1 MPSYP
6 EKGLRGTKKEI
17 RLRKLD
23 ANEEPLPN
31 EIYIKEVDGTERL
44 NMILEDP
51 ENPGSYIDYQVVPP
65 TSAGVQGPQGPAG
78 EIGLT
83 GPQGPE
89 GLAGEAGAQGPEGA
103 QGIPGSQGPQGA
115 TGAKGDTGE
124 IGPQGNQGDIG
135 PQGPEGVQGATGNT
149 GAQGATGATGS
160 QGPQGPAGEQGIP
173 GEQGPQGDTGAQG
186 PEGTQGVQGATGS
199 QGPQGATGAS
209 GTSLYISE
217 NRNTTAPNA
226 TVPVHQFLAFGSETD
241 IDLGLTPKG
250 TGAIVKDIP
259 DNTATGGNKRGADAV
274 DLQGLRSNAD
284 EVASGEA
291 SFIGSGTQNKVTN
304 SYSGIV
310 SGLGNKITEQLSF
323 IGAGSINDINGL
335 RSVIGGGFTN
345 EIDASYS
352 VIGGGLFNLI
362 GSSASGS
369 GILAGKDAIARNT
382 GAYQAGGRFTAK
394 GDAQSAQ
401 FVLKARTTNN
411 TATELLTW
419 GSGDTA
425 DDATSGTKRL
435 VLENNQTM
443 KVKAEIIAIN
453 EADATQTS
461 SYEINAVVSRTSS
474 AANTTV
480 PYVSVSTLYEGSG
493 ADWSV
498 TLEADTTNGAIA
510 IKATGETSKN
520 IRWVASVR
528 TVEVVTP

>member
-1 MPSYP
+1 MPEYP

-78 EIGLT
+78 ETGLT

-103 QGIPGSQGPQGA
+103 QGIPGSQGLQGA

-186 PEGTQGVQGATGS
+186 PEGTQGVQGATG
-199 QGPQGATGAS
+199 PQGATGAS

-241 IDLGLTPKG
+241 IDLGLSPKG
-250 TGAIVKDIP
+250 TGAIVAQIP
-259 DNTATGGNKRGADAV
+259 DNTTTGGNKRGTNAV
-274 DLQGLRSNAD
+274 DLQKTRSANTQ
-284 EVASGEA
+284 VASGDSA
-291 SFIGSGTQNKVTN
+291 VITGGKNNIAAGTSNAVVAGNDNATTGTSSVIVGGMFN
-304 SYSGIV
+304 SIDTSV
-310 SGLGNKITEQLSF
+310 SG
-323 IGAGSINDINGL
+323 A
-335 RSVIGGGFTN
+335 
-345 EIDASYS
+345 
-352 VIGGGLFNLI
+352 
-362 GSSASGS
+362 
-369 GILAGKDAIARNT
+369 GILAGKDALARNT
-382 GAYQAGGRFTAK
+382 GTYQAGGRLTAQ
-394 GDAQSAQ
+394 GDAQIGQ
-401 FVLKARTTNN
+401 FVLKARTTDN

-419 GSGDTA
+419 GDGDTNLA
-425 DDATSGTKRL
+425 ATSGTKRIKL
-435 VLENNQTM
+435 INKQTM
-443 KVKAEIIAIN
+443 KVKADIIAIN
-453 EADATQTS
+453 EADATQTA
-461 SYEINAVVSRTSS
+461 SYEINAIVSRTSS

-528 TVEVVTP
+528 TVEVVTV